1 MNKIK
6 IPNYTICEEIINSV
20 SHGVGAIMSIFGLI
34 ILILKTDNSISLFA
48 CLIYGLSLFIL
59 YLVSCIYHAI
69 PPYNNLKKVL
79 RVIDHC
85 NVFLFEAGTFSPIC
99 LLLIGGIEGYI
110 YFIIIWIITV
120 IGIILNCINVDKY
133 QIFSLFLHVV
143 IGWSVI
149 LLLKNIFNS
158 LNSTCITL
166 LIVGGLLYSIGAILY
181 KIGATKKYMHSIF
194 HFFCLGGSTLHYLF
208 ILFFVI

>member
-6 IPNYTICEEIINSV
+6 IPNYTICEEIINSA

-34 ILILKTDNSISLFA
+34 ILILKTDSSISLFA
-48 CLIYGLSLFIL
+48 SLIYGLSLFIL

-99 LLLIGGIEGYI
+99 LLLIGGIEGYT
-110 YFIIIWIITV
+110 YFIV
-120 IGIILNCINVDKY
+120 I
-133 QIFSLFLHVV
+133 
-143 IGWSVI
+143 
-149 LLLKNIFNS
+149 
-158 LNSTCITL
+158 
-166 LIVGGLLYSIGAILY
+166 
-181 KIGATKKYMHSIF
+181 
-194 HFFCLGGSTLHYLF
+194 
-208 ILFFVI
+208 